1 MATPAR
7 LRWTFSQWP
16 IYFVTATTNKRRNLL
31 NRADVHQSFIQFARN
46 GPDHGVWIG
55 HYVLMPDHVHLFAR
69 FGRDSISLSI
79 WQKSFKNTISKILRT
94 ANFAPPHWE
103 RGFFDHLIRSRESYD
118 EKWRYVRENPVQ
130 SAKIFLSA
138 NVGAVYDRPNQVRNR
153 TARIKNFGFVQS

>member
-7 LRWTFSQWP
+7 LQWIFTQWP

-46 GPDHGVWIG
+46 GSDHGVWIG

-94 ANFAPPHWE
+94 ANFAPPHWK
-103 RGFFDHLIRSRESYD
+103 RGFFDHVIRSRESYD
-118 EKWRYVRENPVQ
+118 QKWRYVRENPVRAGLAP
-130 SAKIFLSA
+130 SAEEYPYGGEIFRL
-138 NVGAVYDRPNQVRNR
+138 
-153 TARIKNFGFVQS
+153 